1 MSIQHSE
8 TTGALAKA
16 LAAAQREIGIAVKDA
31 LNPHFRSKY
40 ADLQSVDEACR
51 PALSKYGISIVQ
63 APGYCDGVVSLTTR
77 LMHADSGEWI
87 ESTLHIPPSKHDAQ
101 GIVSATTYAR
111 RCALAAMAAV
121 PAGVDDDGE
130 TAVGRGASLTPPP
143 QPPQP
148 PQPPVSV
155 AVPSSEEANLPLDWD
170 GPIPVVQ
177 GIPKPIFKVLGPRPS
192 SPTAIHCED
201 CYGRISSLDQVMGG
215 ASPRVT
221 LVLESGGL
229 FVNFSM
235 FGTWSYPAK
244 KGDWIEVCG
253 ITKRGKYLNFKSI
266 RAARAPEGFKEGSD
280 PSDIPF

>member
-143 QPPQP
+143 QPL
-148 PQPPVSV
+148 QPPVSV

>member
-87 ESTLHIPPSKHDAQ
+87 QSTLHIPPSKHDAQ

-143 QPPQP
+143 QPLQP

>member
-87 ESTLHIPPSKHDAQ
+87 QSTLHIPPSKHDAQ

-143 QPPQP
+143 QPLQP

-229 FVNFSM
+229 FVNLSM

>member
-87 ESTLHIPPSKHDAQ
+87 QSTLHIPPSKHDAQ

-143 QPPQP
+143 PPPPPPQP
-148 PQPPVSV
+148 PRYR
-155 AVPSSEEANLPLDWD
+155 AVPSTEELELPVDWD

-221 LVLESGGL
+221 LVLETGGL
-229 FVNFSM
+229 FVTFSM

-266 RAARAPEGFKEGSD
+266 RAARAPEGFKEGSN
-280 PSDIPF
+280 PNDIPF

>member
-87 ESTLHIPPSKHDAQ
+87 QSTLHIPPSKHDAQ

-130 TAVGRGASLTPPP
+130 TAVGRGASLTP
-143 QPPQP
+143 PPQP

>member
-148 PQPPVSV
+148 PVSV

>member
-1 MSIQHSE
+1 
-8 TTGALAKA
+8 
-16 LAAAQREIGIAVKDA
+16 
-31 LNPHFRSKY
+31 
-40 ADLQSVDEACR
+40 
-51 PALSKYGISIVQ
+51 
-63 APGYCDGVVSLTTR
+63 
-77 LMHADSGEWI
+77 MHADSGEWI
-87 ESTLHIPPSKHDAQ
+87 QSTLHIPPSKHDAQ

-143 QPPQP
+143 QA